1 MYLEAAKIWVGLGCS
16 IVGGCCG
23 VFPEHIKSIAD
34 FNRVV
39 NYAFDNDAQK
49 KYEQMLKE
57 EIIIED
63 MNADNAGITKMM
75 NEDAER
81 AQKFIDEIE
90 SLATESEK
98 SLELTR
104 ENKSNTEMMI
114 EDLKSQKL
122 NT

>member
-1 MYLEAAKIWVGLGCS
+1 
-16 IVGGCCG
+16 
-23 VFPEHIKSIAD
+23 
-34 FNRVV
+34 
-39 NYAFDNDAQK
+39 
-49 KYEQMLKE
+49 
-57 EIIIED
+57 
-63 MNADNAGITKMM
+63 MM

-81 AQKFIDEIE
+81 AQKFMDEIE

-122 NT
+122 NI

>member
-1 MYLEAAKIWVGLGCS
+1 M
-16 IVGGCCG
+16 
-23 VFPEHIKSIAD
+23 FPEHIKSIAD

-39 NYAFDNDAQK
+39 NYAFDDDAQK
-49 KYEQMLKE
+49 NYEQMLKE
-57 EIIIED
+57 EINIENI
-63 MNADNAGITKMM
+63 NADNTGITKMM

-81 AQKFIDEIE
+81 AQKFMDEIE

-122 NT
+122 NI